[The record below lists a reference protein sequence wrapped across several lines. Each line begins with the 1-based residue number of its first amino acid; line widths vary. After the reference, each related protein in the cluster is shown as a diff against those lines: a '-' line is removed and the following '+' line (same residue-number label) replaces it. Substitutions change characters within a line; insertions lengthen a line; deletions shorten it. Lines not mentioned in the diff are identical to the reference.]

1 MNDFNLELHVSNTVK
16 AAVTNYLNN
25 VDLEKLA
32 VESLSEQINLAVT
45 DVARRALGN
54 ILKSRDIENEIAAW
68 LNNAVAEQLINTAKS
83 ALIGKAN
90 TLSLEKIAAD
100 VLTGLVS
107 DKTLMMDFPP
117 NSISPGSINWS
128 RARIPASSITT
139 GVITDFQ
146 STGITDRSTES
157 QVTVTNDGTIIK
169 NLLVEETAFI
179 DVLSTEKNLEVAGKL
194 TLGPQAT
201 QTIKDIAAGVVTT
214 TQQTD
219 SIDLTGKTIVN
230 QGKLV
235 LSADTLGPSVMIS
248 NLRKVGN
255 LTELTVSGDVSLSE
269 VVLVS
274 TSGKVGINTEE
285 VPGAFTVW
293 DQDSEFSL
301 VKTKARHMFVG
312 STRNTGISLG
322 TNNQEQIVLKTDGS
336 LEFNGKIRWSGRLFS
351 IANQVPEQTGEPGEI
366 VIVND
371 DIYSCQGANRWK
383 KIA

>member
-32 VESLSEQINLAVT
+32 VDALSEQINLAVT
-45 DVARRALGN
+45 EVARRALGN
-54 ILKSRDIENEIAAW
+54 ILKNRDIENEIASW
-68 LNNAVAEQLINTAKS
+68 LNNAVADQLVNTAKN

-90 TLSLEKIAAD
+90 ALSLEKIAAD
-100 VLTGLVS
+100 VLTELVA

-128 RARIPASSITT
+128 RARIPAGSITT

-146 STGITDRSTES
+146 STGITDRSTGS
-157 QVTVTNDGTIIK
+157 QITISDDGTIIK

-179 DVLSTEKNLEVAGKL
+179 DVLSTEKNLEVSGKL

-201 QTIKDIAAGVVTT
+201 QTIKDIAAGVVVT

-219 SIDLTGKTIVN
+219 SIDLTGKTVVN

-269 VVLVS
+269 VLLVS

-285 VPGAFTVW
+285 IPGALSVW
-293 DQDSEFSL
+293 DDDAEFSL
-301 VKTKARHMFVG
+301 VKTRARNMFVG
-312 STRNTGISLG
+312 STRNTQITLG
-322 TNNQEQIVLKTDGS
+322 SNNQDQIVLKTDGS
-336 LEFNGKIRWSGRLFS
+336 LEFNGKIRWSGRLFNIS
-351 IANQVPEQTGEPGEI
+351 TTVPEHTGEPGEI

-371 DIYSCQGANRWK
+371 DIYSCQGGNRWK
-383 KIA
+383 KIN